1 MFYDVLLFRVFKL
14 YNFEEKGR
22 RQLVLIKM
30 LLSLNFMLIQNIKRQ
45 KKKKNNL
52 VFCFLQ
58 KKYIH
63 K

>member
-30 LLSLNFMLIQNIKRQ
+30 LLSLNFMLIQNIKRL
-45 KKKKNNL
+45 KKKKTQ
-52 VFCFLQ
+52 FSFLLFT
-58 KKYIH
+58 KKI
-63 K
+63 